1 LIVNTKQALTADQH
15 SFFSAHAAAQQA
27 IAEHMK
33 GKYAPQGLHVFL
45 SRDWLP
51 VIMLSSLQ
59 WGNCKISHDA
69 AIAAME
75 NLISS
80 AVIGYMYADMDI
92 LEQGLRSVSD
102 DEQYV
107 CAALAL
113 AKSIANSRA
122 EAKRHIRENLPDPN
136 TIEVEE
142 LALIEIDAAAE
153 PGRPVLR
160 ISVDGPPS
168 VVGIKVGVAD
178 WREVAVFESAH
189 DPGEDFALRR
199 IAAPAFVFFYVADRP
214 FGRRGPAVRRTDCFQ

>member
-1 LIVNTKQALTADQH
+1 MNTKQALTADQH
-15 SFFSAHAAAQQA
+15 AFFSAFAAAQQA
-27 IAEHMK
+27 IAEHMN
-33 GKYAPQGLHVFL
+33 GKHAPHGLHVFL

-59 WGNCKISHDA
+59 WGNCKISRDA
-69 AIAAME
+69 AMAAME

-80 AVIGYMYADMDI
+80 AVIGYWYADMDI

-122 EAKRHIRENLPDPN
+122 EANRNLRGHLPDPGK
-136 TIEVEE
+136 IEVEE

-153 PGRPVLR
+153 PGWPVLR
-160 ISVDGPPS
+160 LSVGRPPS
-168 VVGIKVGVAD
+168 VVGIKIGVAD
-178 WREVAVFESAH
+178 WMQVAVFESAH

-199 IAAPAFVFFYVADRP
+199 VAASAFIVFYVADSP
-214 FGRRGPAVRRTDCFQ
+214 FGRRGPAVRRADCFQ